1 MKAIVI
7 GSTGATGIELIKE
20 LLKDEYFTEIKT
32 FSRSSLKIKHQKLT
46 EYLIDFNH
54 LV

>member
-7 GSTGATGIELIKE
+7 GSTGATGLELIKE

-32 FSRSSLKIKHQKLT
+32 LNS
-46 EYLIDFNH
+46 
-54 LV
+54 